1 MIAKDSWNIS
11 TDHSDASVFYPENLQ
26 KKTTNMKKQVDWFKC
41 PKFWDTLVLLYE
53 CTSIDV
59 VVSSHMKESTIRK
72 INSEVFSFSFPF
84 SATIP
89 YLVAIFLYN
98 YISFSFPFSQ
108 IHKIT
113 RWDSVRFG
121 TLFGFPQTFG
131 RKTQWKRV
139 FVKRIGKKLQWL
151 NLDDSEKTKK
161 VNRTK
166 QGL

>member
-26 KKTTNMKKQVDWFKC
+26 KKTTNMKKRVDWFKC

-72 INSEVFSFSFPF
+72 IISEVFSFSFPF

-98 YISFSFPFSQ
+98 YHFLLIPFLSDTQ
-108 IHKIT
+108 NHQ
-113 RWDSVRFG
+113 VRFCEIRYFVWISSNIWTKDPMEKG
-121 TLFGFPQTFG
+121 LC
-131 RKTQWKRV
+131 KTDW
-139 FVKRIGKKLQWL
+139 KKLQWL
-151 NLDDSEKTKK
+151 NLDDSEKIIKS
-161 VNRTK
+161 
-166 QGL
+166 